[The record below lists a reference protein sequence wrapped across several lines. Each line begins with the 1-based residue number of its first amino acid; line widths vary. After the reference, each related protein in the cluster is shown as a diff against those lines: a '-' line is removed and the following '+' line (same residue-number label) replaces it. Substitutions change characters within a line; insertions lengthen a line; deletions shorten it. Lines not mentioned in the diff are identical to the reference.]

1 MIRKLVISVCV
12 LLLIHNSLLA
22 QKLRPLPN
30 NDTTWNIPTEPF
42 RIAGNL
48 YYVGTYD
55 LASYLIATP
64 KGHILINTGLAE
76 SVPLIKKN
84 MEQLGFKFSDI
95 KILLTTQAHY
105 DHVAGM
111 TDIKKQTKAKMWVDE
126 KDAKVLADGGSSD
139 YYMGGKG
146 MLFLPVKA
154 DKLLKDHDTI
164 SLGGTKLELLH
175 HPGHTQGSCSYL
187 VTVNDDNRSYT
198 VLIANIPTILP
209 GTKMTGMPGYPDISK
224 DFAYTIDTMKK
235 LTFDLWV
242 ASHASQFKLHEKR
255 SAGDAYNPAAFAN
268 REGYDKSIAAIE
280 ANYLK
285 LKDQQ

>member
-1 MIRKLVISVCV
+1 MIKKIVISLLV
-12 LLLIHNSLLA
+12 LLISHSSILA
-22 QKLRPLPN
+22 QKLAPLPN
-30 NDTTWNIPTEPF
+30 NDSAWNKPTEPF

-64 KGHILINTGLAE
+64 EGHILINTGLAE
-76 SVPLIKKN
+76 SVPLIRKN
-84 MEQLGFKFSDI
+84 IKQLGFRFSDL

-105 DHVAGM
+105 DHVGGM
-111 TDIKKQTKAKMWVDE
+111 ADIKKQTKAKMWVDE
-126 KDAKVLADGGSSD
+126 KEAKVLADGGNSD

-164 SLGGTKLELLH
+164 SLGGTKVEMLH

-187 VTVNDDNRSYT
+187 VTVNDENKSYT

-224 DFAYTIDTMKK
+224 DFAYTIDAMKK
-235 LTFDLWV
+235 VKFDLWV
-242 ASHASQFKLHEKR
+242 ASHASQFRLHKKR
-255 SAGDAYNPAAFAN
+255 KAGDAYNPGVFAD
-268 REGYDKSIAAIE
+268 RKAYDKTMAARE
-280 ANYLK
+280 ADYLK
-285 LKDQQ
+285 IKDQQ